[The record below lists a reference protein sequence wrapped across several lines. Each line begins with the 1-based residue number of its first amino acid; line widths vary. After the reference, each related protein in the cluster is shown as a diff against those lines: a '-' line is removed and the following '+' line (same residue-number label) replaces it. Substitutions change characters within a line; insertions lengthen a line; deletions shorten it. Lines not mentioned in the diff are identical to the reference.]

1 MGLEYTKKKCFRFK
15 YAEEQIEE
23 EKGDWIKTYFSGL
36 GTSSKTLPIQNLT
49 FTLLGGF
56 V

>member
-1 MGLEYTKKKCFRFK
+1 M
-15 YAEEQIEE
+15 QIEE